1 MQLNRPFA
9 TVTPTLD
16 GDVLAVLATRDAA
29 FTTGQIHRILNG
41 FSEEGIR
48 KVLTRLV
55 TQGVVQADRVGNA
68 FAYRLNAEHLAAEPI
83 QALARLASTFLARLE
98 HHFEQWEEPPIY
110 AAVFGSAATGTMTV
124 HSDMDIFVIRDHDSS
139 EGVWSQQ
146 LDELAT
152 TVTGWTGNDARVVE
166 YAVSDLRDAKAEPM
180 IRDVLDHG
188 LTVSGSH
195 AWLIKQ
201 IRTIPRNRPH
211 DDRAHEE
218 MRRDHPRGP
227 TEEGDGVL

>member
-16 GDVLAVLATRDAA
+16 GDVLAVLATHDAT

-55 TQGVVQADRVGNA
+55 TQGVVLADRVGNA
-68 FAYRLNAEHLAAEPI
+68 FAYQLNTEHLAAEPI
-83 QALARLASTFLARLE
+83 QALARLASTFLAHLE
-98 HHFEQWEEPPIY
+98 HHLGQWEEPPTY
-110 AAVFGSAATGTMTV
+110 AAVFGSAATGTMTA
-124 HSDMDIFVIRDHDSS
+124 HSDVDIFLVREDDAA

-146 LDELAT
+146 VDELAT
-152 TVTGWTGNDARVVE
+152 TVTAWTGNDARVVE
-166 YAVSDLRDAKAEPM
+166 YTVSDLRDARTEPM
-180 IRDVLDHG
+180 IRDVLDGG
-188 LTVSGSH
+188 LTVAGSR

-201 IRTIPRNRPH
+201 MRAIPKRSPAR
-211 DDRAHEE
+211 
-218 MRRDHPRGP
+218 
-227 TEEGDGVL
+227 

>member
-16 GDVLAVLATRDAA
+16 GDVLAVLATNDAT

-55 TQGVVQADRVGNA
+55 AQGVVLADRVGNA
-68 FAYRLNAEHLAAEPI
+68 FAYRLNAEHVAAEPI
-83 QALARLASTFLARLE
+83 QALANLTSTFLDRLE
-98 HHFEQWEEPPIY
+98 HHLEKWAEPPAY

-124 HSDMDIFVIRDHDSS
+124 HSDVDLFLVRDHGNPED
-139 EGVWSQQ
+139 VWSQQ
-146 LDELAT
+146 VGELAT

-166 YAVSDLRDAKAEPM
+166 YTISDLRDAGAQPM

-188 LTVSGSH
+188 LTVAGSR

-201 IRTIPRNRPH
+201 LRATPSQSRTQ
-211 DDRAHEE
+211 
-218 MRRDHPRGP
+218 
-227 TEEGDGVL
+227 